1 MQHIKITK
9 TGRDSRL
16 TVGYT
21 YTMER
26 LNNGLLRLTSVGG
39 RFSTLVN
46 PDTSDVEFEYVDA
59 SQVVSPLKG
68 WRNDHAVKL
77 WNAVYLDCIQNDYS
91 PASAGEEADLAVAEF
106 KQRWEGTTFLHQ
118 VEQEA

>member
-1 MQHIKITK
+1 MQHVKITQ
-9 TGRDSRL
+9 TGRDTRL

-21 YTMER
+21 YTLER
-26 LNNGLLRLTSVGG
+26 LSNGLLRLTSVGG

-59 SQVVSPLKG
+59 AQAVSPLKG

-77 WNAVYLDCIQNDYS
+77 WREVYVQAVVDGYGPDAAAEQADR
-91 PASAGEEADLAVAEF
+91 AVSAF
-106 KQRWEGTTFLHQ
+106 KSRWEGTTFLHN
-118 VEQEA
+118 VEPQA